1 MPTNFFFNNFQNS
14 MEQNLIEDLVVESIK
29 IYGIELYY
37 LPKRIVARDTIFREE
52 ELALY
57 DTGYLIE
64 MYIKNVD
71 GFEGEG
77 DFISKFGLEIR
88 DRITFTVSRRS
99 FAAEVQINEA
109 LDFTRPREGDLIWFP
124 LSKKMYKIM
133 FVEHESIFYQLG
145 SLQTWDLTCEL
156 FEYNNETFDTSIEEI
171 DAVYGA
177 LDDTVAGTESG
188 GSLGVEDVILS
199 DPNAMN
205 QEFESDGKNILDFT
219 EMDPFSEGNSY

>member
-1 MPTNFFFNNFQNS
+1 

-52 ELALY
+52 ELATY
-57 DTGYLIE
+57 NVAYPIE

-77 DFISKFGLEIR
+77 DFMSKFGLEIR

-99 FAAEVQINEA
+99 FAGEILTKELNMV
-109 LDFTRPREGDLIWFP
+109 RPLEGDLIWFP
-124 LSKKMYKIM
+124 LTRKMYKIM
-133 FVEHESIFYQLG
+133 FVEHEAIFYQLG

-156 FEYNNETFDTSIEEI
+156 FEFNNETFDTNVPDI
-171 DAVYGA
+171 DLVYA
-177 LDDTVAGTESG
+177 ELDVDINTAIATSVTLTDVQAQNETFEADGQSG
-188 GSLGVEDVILS
+188 
-199 DPNAMN
+199 
-205 QEFESDGKNILDFT
+205 ILDFS
-219 EMDPFSEGNSY
+219 EMDPFSEGNNY

>member
-1 MPTNFFFNNFQNS
+1 MSTTNFFFNNFQSS

-52 ELALY
+52 ELATY
-57 DTGYLIE
+57 NVAYPIE

-77 DFISKFGLEIR
+77 DFMSKFGLEIR

-99 FAAEVQINEA
+99 FSAEILTKESGMV
-109 LDFTRPREGDLIWFP
+109 RPLEGDLIWFP
-124 LSKKMYKIM
+124 LTRKMYKIM
-133 FVEHESIFYQLG
+133 FVEHEAIFYQLG

-156 FEYNNETFDTSIEEI
+156 FEFNNETFDTGISDIDQVYAELDVDIGTALATSIALTDVQAQNEI
-171 DAVYGA
+171 FEADGQ
-177 LDDTVAGTESG
+177 SG
-188 GSLGVEDVILS
+188 
-199 DPNAMN
+199 
-205 QEFESDGKNILDFT
+205 ILDFS
-219 EMDPFSEGNSY
+219 EIDPFSEGNNY

>member
-1 MPTNFFFNNFQNS
+1 MSTTNFFFNNFQSS

-52 ELALY
+52 ELATY
-57 DTGYLIE
+57 NVAYPIE

-77 DFISKFGLEIR
+77 DFMSKFGLEIR

-99 FAAEVQINEA
+99 FSAEILTKELNMV
-109 LDFTRPREGDLIWFP
+109 RPLEGDLIWFP
-124 LSKKMYKIM
+124 LTRKMYKIK
-133 FVEHESIFYQLG
+133 FVEHEAIFYQLG

-156 FEYNNETFDTSIEEI
+156 FEFNNETFDTGIPDI
-171 DAVYGA
+171 DLVYA
-177 LDDTVAGTESG
+177 ELDVDINTAIATSVTLTDVQAQNETFEADGQSG
-188 GSLGVEDVILS
+188 
-199 DPNAMN
+199 
-205 QEFESDGKNILDFT
+205 ILDFS
-219 EMDPFSEGNSY
+219 EMDPFSEGNNY